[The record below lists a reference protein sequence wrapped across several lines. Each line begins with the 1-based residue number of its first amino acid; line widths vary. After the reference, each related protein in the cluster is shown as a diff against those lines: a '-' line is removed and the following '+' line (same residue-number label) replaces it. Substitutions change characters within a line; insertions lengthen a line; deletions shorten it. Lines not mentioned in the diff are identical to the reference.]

1 MCTYCCSFR
10 AGLSIRFLWTVLSWI
25 FWMTGINERVY
36 GKERG
41 IDNRNF
47 ENRWATL

>member
-1 MCTYCCSFR
+1 MCTYCCSLR